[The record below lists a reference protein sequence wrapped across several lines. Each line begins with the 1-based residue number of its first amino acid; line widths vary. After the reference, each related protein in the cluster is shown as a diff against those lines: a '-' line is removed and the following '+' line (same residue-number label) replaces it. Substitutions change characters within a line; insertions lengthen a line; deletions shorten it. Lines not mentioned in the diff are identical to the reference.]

1 VYRDGME
8 EIPFDCIARLSML
21 MDRNMGPREARHVVD
36 ALSFGKALLRVQH
49 VFKHLLGTENIVT
62 VGFKAPHPCASPAGF
77 IVGWVRL
84 RHRRRGE
91 PGQADN
97 LGWNALPLVHIIDL
111 GARDGGFTQWL

>member
-1 VYRDGME
+1 MYRDGME
-8 EIPFDCIARLSML
+8 EIPSNRIVRLSML
-21 MDRNMGPREARHVVD
+21 MDRNMVPSGARHVVD
-36 ALSFGKALLRVQH
+36 TLSFGKALLQAQH

-84 RHRRRGE
+84 RDRRRGE

-97 LGWNALPLVHIIDL
+97 LGWNVLPLVHVIDM
-111 GARDGGFTQWL
+111 GARDGGFTEWV